1 MTRILYFPLFNLYYI
16 ILYFLS
22 QLVFFCFL
30 LKPAG
35 YHPVILLECFE
46 GGELVGNVYPTMTCY
61 FAMANVCFRYNNIT
75 KVSGF

>member
-22 QLVFFCFL
+22 QLVFFVSFL
-30 LKPAG
+30 SLRAI
-35 YHPVILLECFE
+35 ILLFYWSVYE
-46 GGELVGNVYPTMTCY
+46 GGELVGNVYPTLTCY
-61 FAMANVCFRYNNIT
+61 FAMANVYFRYNNIT